1 MIRIT
6 SVSSFVPRVLSFVSI
21 VLLAPSVHAAPVTWT
36 LYGVEFEDGG
46 VAEGTFDY
54 DADTNLL
61 IAWNIS
67 VSGGDEGVYPP
78 LTYSFLTAGQIA
90 EVDNGSS
97 PADGQAF
104 IFWGEPPQPGVPQ
117 ANERQLRLDPDGVL
131 TNAGG
136 TFALD
141 LGNPDRNIECFNCSP
156 NRLITGGFVSTVPVP
171 EPAASVLALTG
182 LFGAIALRTRGRR

>member
-1 MIRIT
+1 MICTAR
-6 SVSSFVPRVLSFVSI
+6 VSSFVSSVLALVSI
-21 VLLAPSVHAAPVTWT
+21 AWLAPSAQAAPVVWT
-36 LYGVEFEDGG
+36 LYGVQFEDGG
-46 VAEGTFDY
+46 TAAGTFEY

-67 VSGGDEGVYPP
+67 VSGGDEGSFPP

-141 LGNPDRNIECFNCSP
+141 LGNPDRNIECFNCGL

-182 LFGAIALRTRGRR
+182 LVGAIARVRRRR